1 MWSET
6 VWKVCTQSLSTRWK
20 AIKHWIPNIVH
31 LQPWKYILTLLWL
44 KIESLPVVMWR
55 QSICQQGC
63 NGLPFPTT
71 GITGDII
78 PVYDPPCPSTTHFHV
93 SPKLRHILWFG
104 IRKYEIHF
112 LFPFFYYLPIK
123 TLAFVVKTCQDGKV
137 NNILSTYHG
146 VFSLGSRHEYCDYSR
161 RLSIKCYPS
170 KHYNPRKMYKNHCL
184 SLFLGACIEGRVG
197 ALVVNTW
204 PKERVDIVGG

>member
-1 MWSET
+1 M
-6 VWKVCTQSLSTRWK
+6 
-20 AIKHWIPNIVH
+20 A
-31 LQPWKYILTLLWL
+31 
-44 KIESLPVVMWR
+44 
-55 QSICQQGC
+55 
-63 NGLPFPTT
+63 
-71 GITGDII
+71 
-78 PVYDPPCPSTTHFHV
+78 
-93 SPKLRHILWFG
+93 
-104 IRKYEIHF
+104 F
-112 LFPFFYYLPIK
+112 LFLRQELQATLFQFMILPAPPLRTFMCHQNCGIHCDLGSENMKFTFYFRFYYLPIK

-197 ALVVNTW
+197 ALVVNT
-204 PKERVDIVGG
+204 